1 MQTKKRIILG
11 MVLIAMLVQ
20 QANALPSWIE
30 NNIAETGTDSGYYQT
45 QTRGIYSLGSSSIRF
60 KEMPGTITP
69 FHVTPPRFNVG
80 CGGIDQ
86 TMGAFS
92 YFNPEFLIEKLKAI
106 GAAAPAFVYQMAF
119 SALCKDCQ
127 NIMNELEKIA
137 NMVNGMNFDTCNAIQ
152 AAQELGSR
160 VGEAMNNN
168 IMGGDSDGWLGQ
180 QLKTGTEKLESWGN
194 NLKSTLGLD
203 DSKKK
208 DLMDMLVLEGS
219 LIDLAVIKG
228 ISDSSKLEILGR
240 DPNND
245 YLLLSA
251 FRAIVGDV
259 IGEKDSKGDPNSF
272 SVPSASTG
280 SDLFTVLYKG
290 GDLQY
295 TSYDK
300 TTKKLKGT
308 AEATYKWEGTKTYIT
323 NKLKAIF
330 IKMKAK
336 EALDATDKQF
346 LASLPI
352 PVYRFLNVSVMTNAD
367 QAEFDLV
374 SGQISIL
381 QTKQIIAYLTKVVGR
396 GVNTYVAIHGGKF
409 HKSVV
414 EGAGKVA
421 DKIVAIDTA
430 TMNAGDSELKEL
442 QSKKTVVDYI
452 KERDREAKAR
462 LAQQPFFMSS
472 F

>member
-1 MQTKKRIILG
+1 MSKRIVLST
-11 MVLIAMLVQ
+11 VLIAMLIQ

-30 NNIAETGTDSGYYQT
+30 NNIVETGTDSGYYQT
-45 QTRGIYSLGSSSIRF
+45 QTRGVYSLGSSSIRF
-60 KEMPGTITP
+60 KELPGTVTP
-69 FHVTPPRFNVG
+69 FNVTPPRFNVG

-92 YFNPEFLIEKLKAI
+92 YLNPEFLIAKLQAI
-106 GAAAPAFVYQMAF
+106 SAAAPAFVFQMAF

-137 NMVNGMNFDTCNAIQ
+137 NMVNGMNFDTCNAVQ
-152 AAQELGSR
+152 AAQGLGKR

-168 IMGGDSDGWLGQ
+168 IMGGDSDGWLSQ
-180 QLKTGTEKLESWGN
+180 QLKTGSEKLETWGN

-208 DLMDMLVLEGS
+208 ELMDALILEGS
-219 LIDLAVIKG
+219 ILNLSATKG

-240 DPNND
+240 DPNDD

-251 FRAIVGDV
+251 FRAAVGDI
-259 IGEKDSKGDPNSF
+259 IGEKDKNGNPNSF
-272 SVPSASTG
+272 GVPSASAST
-280 SDLFTVLYKG
+280 DFFTVLYKG

-295 TSYDK
+295 ISYDK

-330 IKMKAK
+330 AKMKAK
-336 EALDATDKQF
+336 EALDAVDKQF
-346 LASLPI
+346 LAALPI

-367 QAEFDLV
+367 QAEFDII
-374 SGQISIL
+374 SGQIAVM
-381 QTKQIIAYLTKVVGR
+381 QTKQIISYLTRVVGR
-396 GVNTYVAIHGGKF
+396 GVSTYVAINGGKLEE
-409 HKSVV
+409 SIT
-414 EGAGKVA
+414 AGA
-421 DKIVAIDTA
+421 DKIGDRIVAINLA
-430 TMNAGDSELKEL
+430 TTTAGDSELKEL